1 VIALDTNALVRLLIE
16 DNPDQARAV
25 QTAVSH
31 AEANSQQV
39 LILSEVLIETV
50 WVLESVYGCQRNEI
64 ANFLDTLMSAPTYAM
79 PDKLVVQKAAVR
91 YREGKDFAD
100 LIIVEQA
107 KKHQAQK
114 LLSFDKKLQ
123 KMFPDFVVADV
134 STCST

>member
-16 DNPDQARAV
+16 DNPDRARAV
-25 QTAVSH
+25 QAAVSH
-31 AEANSQQV
+31 AEAGSQQV
-39 LILSEVLIETV
+39 LILNEVLIETV
-50 WVLESVYGCQRNEI
+50 WVLESVYGCPRNEI
-64 ANFLDTLMSAPTYAM
+64 AGFLDTLMSAPTYAV

-91 YREGKDFAD
+91 YREGGDFAD

-123 KMFPDFVVADV
+123 KIFPDFVAADV
-134 STCST
+134 SICST

>member
-1 VIALDTNALVRLLIE
+1 MIALDTNALVRLLIE

-25 QTAVSH
+25 QAAVSH

-50 WVLESVYGCQRNEI
+50 WVLESVYGCPRNEI
-64 ANFLDTLMSAPTYAM
+64 ASFLDTLMSAPTYAM

-91 YREGKDFAD
+91 YREGGDFAD

-107 KKHQAQK
+107 RKHQAQK

-123 KMFPDFVVADV
+123 KIFPDFVVADV

>member
-1 VIALDTNALVRLLIE
+1 MIALDTNALVRLLIE
-16 DNPDQARAV
+16 DDPEQARVV

-31 AEANSQQV
+31 AETSSRQV

-50 WVLESVYGCQRNEI
+50 WVLESVYGCPRNEI
-64 ANFLDTLMSAPTYAM
+64 ADFLDTLMSAPTYAM
-79 PDKLVVQKAAVR
+79 PDEPVIQKAAVQ

-107 KKHQAQK
+107 RKHQAQK

-123 KMFPDFVVADV
+123 KMFPAFVVADV

>member
-1 VIALDTNALVRLLIE
+1 
-16 DNPDQARAV
+16 
-25 QTAVSH
+25 
-31 AEANSQQV
+31 
-39 LILSEVLIETV
+39 
-50 WVLESVYGCQRNEI
+50 
-64 ANFLDTLMSAPTYAM
+64 MSAPTYAM